1 MIRLSIIIPVYNV
14 QNYLIECVNSIIIQK
29 VKDVEIILIDD
40 GSTDESGK
48 ICDEMS
54 RKHKNIT
61 VLHQKNGGLSSAR
74 NAGIRIA
81 KGEYLMFVDSDDF
94 ISCKEDLNDLIL
106 NLKYDIVQYKMIYYY
121 DKINKYVYLKDM
133 NINNDIEYQDKLK
146 RKVELGTLSVSA
158 CDKIVRRSLVID
170 NNLYFKDGL
179 LSEDIDWSLGLYLKA
194 KSLKE
199 INKNLYVYRQQRKG
213 SITSKLKENNIVS
226 LYNIITKWYNYEYEN
241 DKQRV
246 IYMNYL
252 AYQYAILICGI
263 NKFNCS
269 KKLKKEIFAMKSIL
283 DYNSNY
289 KVKIV
294 KKVLDIMGINL
305 GRYIMKLYLVLKN
318 KGIVKI

>member
-1 MIRLSIIIPVYNV
+1 
-14 QNYLIECVNSIIIQK
+14 
-29 VKDVEIILIDD
+29 
-40 GSTDESGK
+40 
-48 ICDEMS
+48 
-54 RKHKNIT
+54 
-61 VLHQKNGGLSSAR
+61 
-74 NAGIRIA
+74 
-81 KGEYLMFVDSDDF
+81 MFVDSDDF

-170 NNLYFKDGL
+170 NNLYFKEGL

-226 LYNIITKWYNYEYEN
+226 LYNIITNG
-241 DKQRV
+241 
-246 IYMNYL
+246 IIMN
-252 AYQYAILICGI
+252 
-263 NKFNCS
+263 
-269 KKLKKEIFAMKSIL
+269 MK
-283 DYNSNY
+283 
-289 KVKIV
+289 
-294 KKVLDIMGINL
+294 
-305 GRYIMKLYLVLKN
+305 
-318 KGIVKI
+318 